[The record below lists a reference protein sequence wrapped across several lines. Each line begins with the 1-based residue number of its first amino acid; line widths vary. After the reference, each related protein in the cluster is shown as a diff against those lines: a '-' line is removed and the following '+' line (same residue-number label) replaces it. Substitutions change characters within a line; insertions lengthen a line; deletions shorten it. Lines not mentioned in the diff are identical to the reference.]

1 MTSTP
6 TGARR
11 DFDPSQTTQL
21 RVPTHRTGA
30 FRRIKKTLPKYD
42 YEHYSRLAGPLTQP
56 DPNKP
61 YRVQYRSL
69 ISQEPHRIRVALMLA
84 AAPVLSLVLLFWLL
98 QPEHW
103 TERDYPAFDWLPALD
118 IVMLVSIGL
127 IEFFRCMNVL
137 SNAHAT
143 LVARDPI
150 PVVPE
155 TGTRVAFLTSF
166 VPGKEPLEMVTR
178 TLEAAVKLR
187 HRGLMHVWLLDEG
200 DDPEVKE
207 VCARLGVRHFSRKGV
222 AKWNQAKGPHRAKT
236 KHGNYN
242 AWLDAHGDD
251 YDFFAS
257 VDTDHVPLP
266 NYLERMLGFFRDPD
280 VGFVIGPQ
288 VYGNYDNFVTKAAES
303 QQFLFHALIQRAGN
317 KYGAPMFVGTSNA
330 VRIKALKQIG
340 GLYDSITEDMATGFE
355 IHRHKNPATGRKW
368 RSVYTPDV
376 LAVGEGPSAW
386 TDFFTQQMRWS
397 RGTYET
403 ILKQYWKG
411 WYSLPPSKL
420 FNYTMMIIFY
430 PMSALNWILA
440 ALSCA
445 LFLGLGAS
453 GVNIDPTIWL
463 MLYGNASAL
472 QIGLYVWNR
481 RHNVSPHEPEGS
493 GGVAGMVMSALS
505 APLYAKALIDSV
517 LRKKSKFVVTPKGDS
532 ASPDRWFGTF
542 RYHWYFI
549 AIFGASI
556 TAGFVYG
563 HSHPAMIIWATFA
576 MLITAT
582 PIFAWRYMLRQEKK
596 KPAAHA
602 ARSAGSG
609 QQDAAPAAGP
619 AVPYQPQPLPSHATP
634 HAPHGQQKPTWAA
647 SGGGGGNDQTMQIA
661 LGGLGGRKE

>member
-6 TGARR
+6 PGAGPSHTHN
-11 DFDPSQTTQL
+11 DPSQTTQL
-21 RVPTHRTGA
+21 RAVAHRTGQ
-30 FRRIKKTLPKYD
+30 FRRMRKSLPRYD

-56 DPNKP
+56 DPTQP

-69 ISQEPHRIRVALMLA
+69 LSQEPHRIRAALMLG

-103 TERDYPAFDWLPALD
+103 TERDYPAHDFLPALD
-118 IVMLVSIGL
+118 TVMLVSIGL

-143 LVARDPI
+143 LVARDPV

-166 VPGKEPLEMVTR
+166 VPGKEPLEMVTK

-187 HRGLMHVWLLDEG
+187 HRGLLHVWLLDEG
-200 DDPEVKE
+200 DDPAVKE
-207 VCARLGVRHFSRKGV
+207 VCARLGVHHFSRKGV
-222 AKWNQAKGPHRAKT
+222 AQWNQPKGPHRAKT

-242 AWLDAHGDD
+242 AWLEAHGDD

-266 NYLERMLGFFRDPD
+266 NYLERMLGYFRDPD

-288 VYGNYDNFVTKAAES
+288 VYGNYDTFVTKAAES

-317 KYGAPMFVGTSNA
+317 RYGAPMFVGTSNA

-355 IHRHKNPATGRKW
+355 MHRAKNPATGRKW

-376 LAVGEGPSAW
+376 LAVGEGPNAW
-386 TDFFTQQMRWS
+386 TDFFTQQLRWS

-411 WYSLPPSKL
+411 LFTLGPGKL

-453 GVNIDPTIWL
+453 GVNIDPTVWL

-505 APLYAKALIDSV
+505 APIYARSLMDAV
-517 LRKKSKFVVTPKGDS
+517 LRRKSKFVVTPKGES
-532 ASPDRWFGTF
+532 ASPDTLFGTF
-542 RYHWYFI
+542 RIHWFFI
-549 AIFGASI
+549 LVFAGSLA
-556 TAGFVYG
+556 AGFAFG
-563 HSHPAMIIWATFA
+563 HSHPAMITWACFA
-576 MLITAT
+576 LLITAS
-582 PIFAWRYMLRQEKK
+582 PVFAWQYTLRREKRQP
-596 KPAAHA
+596 KPAAAGPVAEPQDAVPAPHA
-602 ARSAGSG
+602 A
-609 QQDAAPAAGP
+609 
-619 AVPYQPQPLPSHATP
+619 
-634 HAPHGQQKPTWAA
+634 HAPHVPQQRPSWATA
-647 SGGGGGNDQTMQIA
+647 GHGDRNRTGENEQTMQIA

>member
-6 TGARR
+6 TGARQDSDASR
-11 DFDPSQTTQL
+11 AARPRVPSQ
-21 RVPTHRTGA
+21 RTGDLD
-30 FRRIKKTLPKYD
+30 RITKSLPRYD
-42 YEHYSRLAGPLTQP
+42 YEHYSRLAGPLTRP
-56 DPNKP
+56 DPGRP
-61 YRVQYRSL
+61 YTVRYRSL
-69 ISQEPHRIRVALMLA
+69 LSQEPHRVRAALMLG
-84 AAPVLSLVLLFWLL
+84 AAPLLSLVLLGWLL

-103 TERDYPAFDWLPALD
+103 TQRDHPAHDFLPALD
-118 IVMLVSIGL
+118 TVMLVSIGL

-143 LVARDPI
+143 LVARDPV

-166 VPGKEPLEMVTR
+166 VPGKEPLAMVTK
-178 TLEAAVKLR
+178 TLEAAVRLR
-187 HRGLMHVWLLDEG
+187 HRGLLHVWLLDEG
-200 DDPEVKE
+200 DDPDVKE
-207 VCARLGVRHFSRKGV
+207 VCRRLGVHHFSRKGV
-222 AKWNQAKGPHRAKT
+222 ARWNRPTGPHRART

-242 AWLDAHGDD
+242 AWLEAHGDT

-288 VYGNYDNFVTKAAES
+288 VYGNYDNPITKAAES

-317 KYGAPMFVGTSNA
+317 RYGAPMFVGTSNA
-330 VRIKALKQIG
+330 VRIRALRQIG

-355 IHRHKNPATGRKW
+355 MHRHRNPATGRKW

-376 LAVGEGPSAW
+376 LAVGEGPNAW
-386 TDFFTQQMRWS
+386 TDFFTQQLRWS

-411 WYSLPPSKL
+411 FYSLPPGKL
-420 FNYTMMIIFY
+420 LNYTMMIIFY

-440 ALSCA
+440 ALSCT

-453 GVNIDPTIWL
+453 GVNIDPTVWL

-493 GGVAGMVMSALS
+493 GGVAGMIMSALS
-505 APLYAKALIDSV
+505 APVYARSLTDAV
-517 LRKKSKFVVTPKGDS
+517 LRRRSGFVVTPKGDS
-532 ASPDRWFGTF
+532 ASPDTLFGTF
-542 RYHWYFI
+542 RIHLFFVVVF
-549 AIFGASI
+549 AGSI
-556 TAGFVYG
+556 VAGLLLG
-563 HSHPAMIIWATFA
+563 HAHPAMITWACLA
-576 MLITAT
+576 LLITAS
-582 PIFAWRYMLRQEKK
+582 PIAAWRWTLRR
-596 KPAAHA
+596 
-602 ARSAGSG
+602 ARRRPPGPPRG
-609 QQDAAPAAGP
+609 AAPPPRPPAGPGRPGARAGDGRAAG
-619 AVPYQPQPLPSHATP
+619 
-634 HAPHGQQKPTWAA
+634 
-647 SGGGGGNDQTMQIA
+647 
-661 LGGLGGRKE
+661 

>member
-1 MTSTP
+1 MASTP
-6 TGARR
+6 TGARQN
-11 DFDPSQTTQL
+11 DPSETTQL
-21 RVPTHRTGA
+21 RVPSHRTGG
-30 FRRIKKTLPKYD
+30 FRRIKKTLPRYD

-56 DPNKP
+56 DPSKP
-61 YRVQYRSL
+61 YKVKYRSL
-69 ISQEPHRIRVALMLA
+69 LSQEPHKVRAALMLG
-84 AAPVLSLVLLFWLL
+84 AAPLLSLVLLGWLL

-103 TERDYPAFDWLPALD
+103 TKRDYVANDWLPVLD
-118 IVMLVSIGL
+118 IVMLISIGL

-166 VPGKEPLEMVTR
+166 VPGKEPIEMVTK
-178 TLEAAVKLR
+178 TLEAAVKIR

-207 VCARLGVRHFSRKGV
+207 VCRRLGVHHFSRKGV
-222 AKWNQAKGPHRAKT
+222 AKWNMAKGPHRAKT

-251 YDFFAS
+251 YDYFAS
-257 VDTDHVPLP
+257 VDTDHVPMP
-266 NYLERMLGFFRDPD
+266 NYLERMLGFFRDEN

-317 KYGAPMFVGTSNA
+317 AYGAPMFVGTSNA

-355 IHRHKNPATGRKW
+355 IHRATNPQTGKKW
-368 RSVYTPDV
+368 KSVYTPDV
-376 LAVGEGPSAW
+376 LAVGEGPNAW
-386 TDFFTQQMRWS
+386 TDFFTQQLRWS

-403 ILKQYWKG
+403 ILKQFWKAPF
-411 WYSLPPSKL
+411 SLPPGRL
-420 FNYTMMIIFY
+420 FNYTMMVIFY
-430 PMSALNWILA
+430 PMSAMNWILA

-472 QIGLYVWNR
+472 QIGLYIWNR

-505 APLYAKALIDSV
+505 APVYARSLMDAAL
-517 LRKKSKFVVTPKGDS
+517 RRKSKFVVTPKGDS
-532 ASPDRWFGTF
+532 ASPDTLFGTF
-542 RYHWYFI
+542 RIHLFFI
-549 AIFGASI
+549 LVFGASM
-556 TAGFVYG
+556 AASFVYG
-563 HSHPAMIIWATFA
+563 HSHPAMITWATFA
-576 MLITAT
+576 LLITAA
-582 PIFAWRYMLRQEKK
+582 PIFAWRWGMRQDKK
-596 KPAAHA
+596 KPK
-602 ARSAGSG
+602 SPEQDGSSG
-609 QQDAAPAAGP
+609 LPPGPDTRVPQQRDVTA
-619 AVPYQPQPLPSHATP
+619 PLPQTHPGPPAP
-634 HAPHGQQKPTWAA
+634 HAPQQKPSWA
-647 SGGGGGNDQTMQIA
+647 SPDQTMQIS
-661 LGGLGGRKE
+661 LGGRKK

>member
-6 TGARR
+6 TGARQN
-11 DFDPSQTTQL
+11 DPSETTQL
-21 RVPTHRTGA
+21 RAVSHRTGG
-30 FRRIKKTLPKYD
+30 FRRIKKSLPRYD

-56 DPNKP
+56 DPSKP
-61 YRVQYRSL
+61 YKVKYRSL
-69 ISQEPHRIRVALMLA
+69 LSQEPHKVRAALMLG
-84 AAPVLSLVLLFWLL
+84 AAPLLSLVLLGWLL

-103 TERDYPAFDWLPALD
+103 TKRDYVANDWLPVLD
-118 IVMLVSIGL
+118 IVMLISIGL

-166 VPGKEPLEMVTR
+166 VPGKEPIEMVTK
-178 TLEAAVKLR
+178 TLEAAVKIR
-187 HRGLMHVWLLDEG
+187 HRGTMHVWLLDEG

-207 VCARLGVRHFSRKGV
+207 VCLRLGVHHFSRKGV
-222 AKWNQAKGPHRAKT
+222 AKWNMAKGPHRAKT

-251 YDFFAS
+251 YDYFAS
-257 VDTDHVPLP
+257 VDTDHVPMP
-266 NYLERMLGFFRDPD
+266 NYLERMLGFFRDEN

-317 KYGAPMFVGTSNA
+317 AYGAPMFVGTSNA
-330 VRIKALKQIG
+330 VRIRALKQIG

-355 IHRHKNPATGRKW
+355 IHRATNPATGKKW
-368 RSVYTPDV
+368 KSVYTPDV
-376 LAVGEGPSAW
+376 LAVGEGPNAW
-386 TDFFTQQMRWS
+386 TDFFTQQLRWS

-403 ILKQYWKG
+403 ILKQFWKAPF
-411 WYSLPPSKL
+411 SLPPGRL
-420 FNYTMMIIFY
+420 FNYTMMVIFY
-430 PMSALNWILA
+430 PMSAMNWILA

-472 QIGLYVWNR
+472 QIGLYIWNR

-505 APLYAKALIDSV
+505 APVYARSLLDAAL
-517 LRKKSKFVVTPKGDS
+517 RRKSKFVVTPKGDS
-532 ASPDRWFGTF
+532 ASPDTLFGTF
-542 RYHWYFI
+542 RIHLFFI
-549 AIFGASI
+549 LVFGASM
-556 TAGFVYG
+556 AAAFVYG
-563 HSHPAMIIWATFA
+563 HAHPAMITWATFA
-576 MLITAT
+576 LLITAA
-582 PIFAWRYMLRQEKK
+582 PIFAWRWGMRQDKK
-596 KPAAHA
+596 KP
-602 ARSAGSG
+602 RSDAGPGASG
-609 QQDAAPAAGP
+609 PPPETDPRVPLPRDATAPLPQAQPPVPPHGRPAA
-619 AVPYQPQPLPSHATP
+619 P
-634 HAPHGQQKPTWAA
+634 HAPQQKPSWA
-647 SGGGGGNDQTMQIA
+647 SPDQTMQIS
-661 LGGLGGRKE
+661 LGGRKK

>member
-6 TGARR
+6 MGARQEQEY
-11 DFDPSQTTQL
+11 DPSRTAQL
-21 RVPTHRTGA
+21 RLPGHRTTAGA
-30 FRRIKKTLPKYD
+30 LGRIKKILPRYD

-56 DPNKP
+56 DPSRP
-61 YRVQYRSL
+61 YRVRYRSL
-69 ISQEPHRIRVALMLA
+69 LSQEPHRVRAALMLG
-84 AAPVLSLVLLFWLL
+84 AAPLLSLVLLTWLL
-98 QPEHW
+98 RPEHW
-103 TERDYPAFDWLPALD
+103 TQRDHPAYDFLPALD

-143 LVARDPI
+143 LVARDPV

-155 TGTRVAFLTSF
+155 TGTRVAFITTF
-166 VPGKEPLEMVTR
+166 VPGKEPLDMVTR
-178 TLEAAVKLR
+178 TLEAATRLR
-187 HRGLMHVWLLDEG
+187 HRGLLHVWLLDEG
-200 DDPEVKE
+200 DDAEVKE
-207 VCARLGVRHFSRKGV
+207 VCARLGVRHFTRKGV
-222 AKWNQAKGPHRAKT
+222 ERWNQPQGPHRART

-242 AWLDAHGDD
+242 AWLEAHGDE

-266 NYLERMLGFFRDPD
+266 NYLERMLGYFRDPD

-288 VYGNYDNFVTKAAES
+288 VYGNYDTFVTKAAES

-317 KYGAPMFVGTSNA
+317 RYGAPMFVGTSNA
-330 VRIKALKQIG
+330 VRIRALQQIG

-355 IHRHKNPATGRKW
+355 MHRAKNPATGRRW

-376 LAVGEGPSAW
+376 LAVGEGPNAW
-386 TDFFTQQMRWS
+386 TDFFTQQLRWS

-411 WYSLPPSKL
+411 LFSLGPGKL
-420 FNYTMMIIFY
+420 LNYTMMIIFY

-453 GVNIDPTIWL
+453 GVNIDPAVWL

-505 APLYAKALIDSV
+505 APVYARSLMDAV
-517 LRKKSKFVVTPKGDS
+517 LRRRSRFVVTPKGES
-532 ASPDRWFGTF
+532 ASPDTVFGTF
-542 RYHWYFI
+542 RIHWFFI
-549 AIFGASI
+549 LVFGGSLV
-556 TAGFVYG
+556 AGLLTG
-563 HSHPAMIIWATFA
+563 HAQPAMLTWASLA
-576 MLITAT
+576 LLIAAA
-582 PIFAWRYMLRQEKK
+582 PILLWRYTLRRERAVPVAVAEPEDAV
-596 KPAAHA
+596 PA
-602 ARSAGSG
+602 GYL
-609 QQDAAPAAGP
+609 AAG
-619 AVPYQPQPLPSHATP
+619 
-634 HAPHGQQKPTWAA
+634 HAPRQRPAWTPPAGTPVE
-647 SGGGGGNDQTMQIA
+647 QTVRIA
-661 LGGLGGRKE
+661 LGGLGGRGGLGGAEE